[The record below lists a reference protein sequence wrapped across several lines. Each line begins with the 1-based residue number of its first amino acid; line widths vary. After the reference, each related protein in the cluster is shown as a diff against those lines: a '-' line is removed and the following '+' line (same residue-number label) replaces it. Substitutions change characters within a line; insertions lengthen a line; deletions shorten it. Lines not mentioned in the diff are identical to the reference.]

1 MLWCYVQLSDY
12 SYFSL
17 NSSAAWLSVCLFF
30 LLAMLRHHVSALL
43 FSSLSFFFFTWSRGR
58 ADRLFTHS
66 TDVSISPFCSC
77 PSSPWYPGKATVYC
91 FDRSVIHYPQL
102 PLPILFPSL
111 LSLISWSRWTLI
123 LAFPCPCLS
132 SCPSCPPRLV
142 LGLDFHLQN
151 TLRKD
156 VEFGVKS
163 GIEMQWGGPQS

>member
-1 MLWCYVQLSDY
+1 M
-12 SYFSL
+12 
-17 NSSAAWLSVCLFF
+17 
-30 LLAMLRHHVSALL
+30 MLRTIKWLLLL
-43 FSSLSFFFFTWSRGR
+43 FSQLVGCMIVCLSVFSARNASPSCFCPPLLVFVFLFLHLISWQSRQSV
-58 ADRLFTHS
+58 HS
-66 TDVSISPFCSC
+66 FNRCIFSPFCSC
-77 PSSPWYPGKATVYC
+77 PSSPWSPGKATVYW

-142 LGLDFHLQN
+142 LGLDLHLQN

-163 GIEMQWGGPQS
+163 GIEMQWSGL